1 MLILGLQGLTYVYQ
15 LPLPSILV
23 KSQAPKKHKVQA
35 TRAHFGIF
43 LVTAWSYRALQ
54 KNSTSISQGKID
66 EQCWEFKGKLT
77 NLSISQFQSIFHS

>member
-1 MLILGLQGLTYVYQ
+1 MFINCHWHHSSVTI
-15 LPLPSILV
+15 PSILV

-77 NLSISQFQSIFHS
+77 IQV